1 MKHLSTTS
9 SSNQASLGCSSVV
22 SDLPADEDGLPHGLG
37 IECSAI
43 ATSMVHTQLL

>member
-1 MKHLSTTS
+1 MKYLSTTS
-9 SSNQASLGCSSVV
+9 SSNQAS
-22 SDLPADEDGLPHGLG
+22 DLPAGQDGLPHGLG